1 LKDAARLVAYFA
13 GTILFGALAAP
24 VLFWAGQALAA
35 HGVFPALA
43 EFDFESF
50 FHRSLLLG
58 AIALLWPLL
67 RWLGIKTR
75 RDLALEPN
83 PWWLRDVLVGF
94 VLSGLPVLLCEI
106 FLVSR
111 GLYSLRPNVSPL
123 IIAGVIPTAVVVPL
137 IEEALFRGLFLGV
150 LLRALRPWTANVASA
165 AIFSIVHFLKAPDQT
180 TTSVQW
186 FSGFVSLAHSL
197 DQFSQ
202 PMLVLAGFTTLFV
215 IGVALAHARLRTR
228 SLWLPIGMHAGWIFG
243 SEGFSKI
250 ARHEVTILP
259 WLGRS
264 LLVGLVP
271 LSVCLL
277 SWVLLRMWLRYA
289 ERRAA

>member
-1 LKDAARLVAYFA
+1 VAYFA

-24 VLFWAGQALAA
+24 VLFWTAQALAA
-35 HGVFPALA
+35 RGVFPALA

-50 FHRSLLLG
+50 FHRALLLG
-58 AIALLWPLL
+58 AVALLWPLL
-67 RWLGIKTR
+67 RWLEIKTR

-83 PWWLRDVLVGF
+83 PRWLRDVLVGF

-106 FLVSR
+106 FLVNR
-111 GLYSLRPNVSPL
+111 GLYSMRSNVSPL
-123 IIAGVIPTAVVVPL
+123 AVAEVIPTAVVVPL

-150 LLRALRPWTANVASA
+150 LLRALRPWTANVVSA

-180 TTSVQW
+180 TTSVHW

-215 IGVALAHARLRTR
+215 IGVALAHGRLRTQ
-228 SLWLPIGMHAGWIFG
+228 SLWLPIGLHAGWIFA
-243 SEGFSKI
+243 SEAFSKI
-250 ARHEVTILP
+250 ARREVTALP

-271 LSVCLL
+271 LAVCLS
-277 SWVLLRMWLRYA
+277 SWVLLRIWLRYA